1 MKALDIID
9 ALTRMGDTEHTGI
22 VETPNNPA
30 EIPNYLGGVFSGG
43 HLIFKVAKIT
53 CSTELK
59 PNTKYI
65 YVRGE
70 SISAKAVEDCKVMVV
85 FTYNNGETT
94 LKSTRKF
101 YLYEIE

>member
-9 ALTRMGDTEHTGI
+9 ALTRMGNTEGTGI
-22 VETPNNPA
+22 VETPDNPA
-30 EIPNYLGGVFSGG
+30 EIPNWLGGMFGG
-43 HLIFKVAKIT
+43 GCLAFKVAKIT

-65 YVRGE
+65 YVYGE
-70 SISAKAVEDCKVMVV
+70 TISAKAVEDCKVMVV
-85 FTYNNGETT
+85 FTYNNGKTT
-94 LKSTRKF
+94 LNSTDEI